1 MAAPNIVNV
10 ATITGKSVGAALGT
24 TTTTAILSN
33 AGSSNKVYKVNCII
47 CSNIAG
53 TDTTVTCSYYDGST
67 DWNLASTINV
77 PGNTTLV
84 ISDKNSS
91 IYHEE
96 GDSIRAGA
104 STASRLE
111 LVVSYEELS

>member
-10 ATITGKSVGAALGT
+10 ATITGKSTGAALGT
-24 TTTTAILSN
+24 TTTTALLTNS
-33 AGSSNKVYKVNCII
+33 ASSNKVYKVNCII
-47 CSNIAG
+47 ISNISG
-53 TDTTVTCSYYDGST
+53 TDTTTTVSYYDGST

-84 ISDKNSS
+84 VSDKNSS
-91 IYHEE
+91 IYLEE
-96 GDSIRAGA
+96 GDSIRGGA

-111 LVVSYEELS
+111 SVISYEE

>member
-10 ATITGKSVGAALGT
+10 ATITGKSTGAALGT
-24 TTTTAILSN
+24 TTTTALLTNS
-33 AGSSNKVYKVNCII
+33 ASSNKVYKVNCII
-47 CSNIAG
+47 ISNISG
-53 TDTTVTCSYYDGST
+53 TDTTTTVSYYDGST

-84 ISDKNSS
+84 VSDKNSS
-91 IYHEE
+91 IYLEE
-96 GDSIRAGA
+96 GDSIRGGA

-111 LVVSYEELS
+111 SVISYEELS

>member
-1 MAAPNIVNV
+1 MGLL
-10 ATITGKSVGAALGT
+10 TQ
-24 TTTTAILSN
+24 TAS
-33 AGSSNKVYKVNCII
+33 
-47 CSNIAG
+47 
-53 TDTTVTCSYYDGST
+53 SYYDGST

-91 IYHEE
+91 IYLEE